1 MPERHRVEIRSA
13 PDCPL
18 VDQVRATLDRALARA
33 NTRAEIED
41 LVGDYASPTL
51 VIDGRD
57 VTGRPLDQPSCCR
70 LDLPSEDDV
79 VAALQ
84 RSATTPSGRP
94 SIRPAGPP

>member
-1 MPERHRVEIRSA
+1 MPEHHRVEIRSA

-18 VDQVRATLDRALARA
+18 VDQVRSTLDRALARTHA
-33 NTRAEIED
+33 RAEIED

-51 VIDGRD
+51 IIDGRD
-57 VTGRPLDQPSCCR
+57 VTGRPLDEHNCCR

-84 RSATTPSGRP
+84 R
-94 SIRPAGPP
+94 